1 MQLPPLVRAPNLR
14 ATAAEEASAL
24 AAAVIP
30 VVPVNPIVTPT
41 SAVTPTPSVVNLI
54 GLANKPNSGEGVY
67 TSVSDPGKRGSEAA
81 TTPKD
86 WTVQRP
92 APEKVEDPPP
102 EPLSKILIDQIKSL
116 WAASASAILSPQV
129 KNPLELSQP
138 NPNATPG
145 VLATEVFTYSP
156 SKITKTQKL

>member
-1 MQLPPLVRAPNLR
+1 MQLPPIERAPKLR
-14 ATAAEEASAL
+14 TYAAEEAPAL
-24 AAAVIP
+24 VATVMP
-30 VVPVNPIVTPT
+30 VAPVNPIVTPA
-41 SAVTPTPSVVNLI
+41 SAIEPTPSVINLI
-54 GLANKPNSGEGVY
+54 GQASKSNAGEGVY

-116 WAASASAILSPQV
+116 WAASASAILAPQI

-156 SKITKTQKL
+156 SKITKTEKL